1 MKHILRL
8 LICLAILF
16 IPSVKAQENVDV
28 YLFHSYTCEH
38 CKAEIE
44 YLKTLDNI
52 NLHLYETNDISSE
65 ESKANAKLFNKV
77 SGVLNENAI
86 TPFTII
92 GTNYYVGFSEG
103 TKKSIELLI
112 EKEFENPSINIFEK
126 IVNDEDISNIKIAK
140 GNIDTIEFFG
150 NEINLLNLSLPLVSI
165 IVGFIDGF
173 NPCAMWVLLF
183 LISMILNMKNRKK
196 MWAIG
201 LTFLVTSAIVYMTFM
216 LAWLQIAITLTQ
228 ISWVRLII
236 ALIALLGGAINLTSY
251 YKERKKSNGCQV
263 VDSKKRKNIFGKI
276 KDIVTNAEGKGKL
289 GFVLALLGVVG
300 LAISVNL
307 IELACSSGL
316 PLVFTQIL
324 AINDLSNL
332 QYVLYILIYII
343 FFLID
348 DIVVFTIAMKTLKVT
363 GISTKYNKLS
373 HLLGGI
379 IMILIGVLMIF
390 KPDWLM
396 FNF

>member
-373 HLLGGI
+373 HLIGGI

>member
-1 MKHILRL
+1 MRHILRL

-373 HLLGGI
+373 HLIGGI